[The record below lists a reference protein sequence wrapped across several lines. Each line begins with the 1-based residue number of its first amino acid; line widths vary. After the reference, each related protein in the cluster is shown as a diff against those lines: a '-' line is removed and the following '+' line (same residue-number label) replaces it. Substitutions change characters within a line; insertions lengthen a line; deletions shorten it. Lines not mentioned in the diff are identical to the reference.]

1 MPADSKSPTYAAV
14 LLKAKNER
22 WDGTPL
28 LLKAGKGLN
37 ESKAEIRIQYR
48 LPPGSLYNAERN
60 ELVIRI
66 QPDESIYLKLNLK
79 KPGLTS
85 ESIIS
90 ELNLSYSKRYLDLY
104 IPDAYEAL
112 ILDLINND
120 HSNFV
125 SDEEVLL
132 SWQLFTPLLDEIK
145 NCSVAPY
152 PYKRGSRGPDEAI
165 RFIEKA
171 GFQRNIGDYTW
182 PVRSVSGSQPVEKS
196 AFIE

>member
-1 MPADSKSPTYAAV
+1 M
-14 LLKAKNER
+14 
-22 WDGTPL
+22 
-28 LLKAGKGLN
+28 
-37 ESKAEIRIQYR
+37 
-48 LPPGSLYNAERN
+48 
-60 ELVIRI
+60 IRI

-85 ESIIS
+85 ENIIS

-145 NCSVAPY
+145 NIGTAPHL
-152 PYKRGSRGPDEAI
+152 YKKGSRGPDEAI
-165 RFIEKA
+165 KFIEKA
-171 GFQRNIGDYTW
+171 GFQRNTSDYTW
-182 PVRSVSGSQPVEKS
+182 PVKSVSSGLQPIEKS
-196 AFIE
+196 AFIR